1 MKVKQRSEHR
11 KRFPF
16 NSTEVKR
23 NVVSV
28 VREVKQ
34 RSEHSEIFHFN
45 SSEAKQCSQRSQ
57 RYHFKISEV

>member
-1 MKVKQRSEHR
+1 MKVKQRCEHR

-45 SSEAKQCSQRSQ
+45 SSEAKQCSQT
-57 RYHFKISEV
+57 